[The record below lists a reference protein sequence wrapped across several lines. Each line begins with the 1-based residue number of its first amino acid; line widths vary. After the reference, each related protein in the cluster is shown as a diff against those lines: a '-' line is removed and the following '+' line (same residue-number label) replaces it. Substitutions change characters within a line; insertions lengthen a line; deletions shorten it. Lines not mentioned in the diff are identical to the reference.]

1 MYDTK
6 NIQSTINM
14 LEDIFGRLNWV
25 EDDAFGMGIKGT
37 SVNPIDGSINE
48 IVPVEMAQHACKDK
62 EFMEFNDLIEDIDNV
77 IFNDPAT
84 IVTFK
89 DGSKV
94 CVKACKND
102 TFSKETGLIYAIVKR
117 LYANDIDDNGYLKAR
132 GLGEKI
138 NKIIVGAY
146 DQKKADAAKRA
157 KLRAKAK
164 AKETKENLANEVPE
178 KSEPESCE
186 QKKG

>member
-1 MYDTK
+1 
-6 NIQSTINM
+6 M
-14 LEDIFGRLNWV
+14 LEELA
-25 EDDAFGMGIKGT
+25 DANKNMGDRKRGYVGVTI
-37 SVNPIDGSINE
+37 SPFDGSKQE
-48 IVPVEMAQHACKDK
+48 VKLLKPQERKSGCGGTCECKSRSLKFRDVL
-62 EFMEFNDLIEDIDNV
+62 DDIENV

-117 LYANDIDDNGYLKAR
+117 LYANDRDENGYMKSK

-138 NKIIVGAY
+138 SKVIDKAF
-146 DQKKADAAKRA
+146 DQKKAEAEHRA

-164 AKETKENLANEVPE
+164 AKEAKKLEKEANDAAE
-178 KSEPESCE
+178 KAAKEAVDQVYDP
-186 QKKG
+186 KNG